1 MRNLTVGLSLL
12 SVALASCGSG
22 GDDPNRNAG
31 ATTSADAPMAMS
43 GPFAEAETRMN
54 AAMMAAVGIDVSD
67 TWVRKMIAHHRGAV
81 EMSNLV
87 LAQNPSAEVAKMAR
101 EIVAKQTAEIADL
114 EKLVAKGNP
123 DPASAEPFRASATTM
138 HSAMM
143 VATGADVSE
152 TYLRKMIEHH
162 KGAVAMAEVALA
174 QGVTGAVRA
183 SAQKVRDDQ
192 RKEIAMTEA
201 MLRGEPMGGAMVP
214 APSRASTPAA
224 PPAAPMPK
232 ATRTTAV
239 KPSASPKPSP
249 TASTMA
255 PGHDMDKM

>member
-12 SVALASCGSG
+12 SFALASCGSG
-22 GDDPNRNAG
+22 GDDPDRNAG
-31 ATTSADAPMAMS
+31 ATTSADAPMAMG

-54 AAMMAAVGIDVSD
+54 EAMMAAVGIDVSD

-114 EKLVAKGNP
+114 EKLVAKGKP

-143 VATGADVSE
+143 AATGADVSE

-162 KGAVAMAEVALA
+162 KGAVAMSEVALA

-201 MLRGEPMGGAMVP
+201 MLRGEPMGEAMGA
-214 APSRASTPAA
+214 APSRAATPAA
-224 PPAAPMPK
+224 PSAAPKPAPT
-232 ATRTTAV
+232 ATRTTAA
-239 KPSASPKPSP
+239 KPSVSPSP
-249 TASTMA
+249 ATSTM
-255 PGHDMDKM
+255 PGHDMKKM